1 MTQSHPQY
9 GSGSE
14 LKIPKYSCSACGRPS
29 SRKWNLNRH
38 ISNYHAGI
46 GKCLPNWDFHDTY
59 RSPWNRCVKGIN
71 QDSYSSRYAEGL
83 LIQSIDSKPDYQ
95 HVLTEACLKGL
106 AKRVFSS
113 IQPTQSMISSSFAFS
128 SYSQHSLLIKY
139 SVLQD
144 TSAIN

>member
-1 MTQSHPQY
+1 M
-9 GSGSE
+9 
-14 LKIPKYSCSACGRPS
+14 KIPKYSCSACGRPS

-38 ISNYHAGI
+38 ISNYQAGI

-59 RSPWNRCVKGIN
+59 RSPWNRCGKGIGLIFI
-71 QDSYSSRYAEGL
+71 QICGRPSYSINQTIVS
-83 LIQSIDSKPDYQ
+83 Q
-95 HVLTEACLKGL
+95 EACLKGL

-144 TSAIN
+144 TSAINV